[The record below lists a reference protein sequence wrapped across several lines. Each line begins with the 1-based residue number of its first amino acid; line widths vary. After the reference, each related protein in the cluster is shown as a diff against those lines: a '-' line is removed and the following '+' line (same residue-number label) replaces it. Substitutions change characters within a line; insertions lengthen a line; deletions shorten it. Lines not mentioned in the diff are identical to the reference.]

1 MHKPELL
8 APVGSKEALIAAIE
22 NGADAMYFGGTLF
35 SARQFAYNFTNEE
48 IEWAIDY
55 AHIRGARAYVTVNTL
70 VKDTELE
77 KAGEYLQ
84 FLCSAGT
91 DAVIVQDIGILRL
104 LREQLPALPVHASTQ
119 MTIHNIEGVKFLQEM
134 GVKRVVLAREM
145 SIDEISR
152 IKSQTSIE
160 IETFIHGALCF
171 SYSGQ
176 CLLSSMIGGRS
187 GNRGYCAQPCRKK
200 YRIGEAEGYLL
211 SPKDLN
217 MSEHIGAL
225 LDAGIDSFKI
235 EGRMKRPEYVAGV
248 VRVYR
253 KLIDRYLAAP
263 ADFRVTKDEKHILL
277 QLFNREFTTGYFFGN
292 PGNELMSRKYP
303 HNRGTLLGKTVDY
316 DSRTKLVSINLRAP
330 LRMGDGIGIGN
341 RETGITVRNIYIG
354 SKIAT
359 EAAPGSTV
367 KIPLDIEVSED
378 EVVFKTYD
386 SKLMAS
392 LEAGNAGKIPIKM
405 SFKAR
410 IGELLGLLID
420 DGENKVTMRGD
431 IVNPAK
437 TTPVSKSSI
446 AEQLIKLGGT
456 IFEAKEVDFEIDKN
470 IFIPVSELNS
480 VRRQAIEKLMKIR
493 AMKWKRECSEPKI
506 SFGTRKFDIKPIL
519 SVNVGSVDGLKAA
532 VDGGA
537 DVIYLGEEAFK
548 DTRFGKENK
557 PHIPNRASEGRR
569 HACQQGIRGFP
580 LPKGNRDAD
589 ERRFVAK
596 EKYSEAIEYAHTKGV
611 KVLINTPRIVKDLK
625 ELEISDFQSNPNGKD
640 PVETAD
646 GFLVG
651 NLGVLYHLRTNFVNK
666 PIVIDYPL
674 NIFNRQ
680 ALDHFLNFSQR
691 ATLSPELTLNEIRE
705 LAQSGPAEC
714 IVHGFFPLMVSE
726 HNLTGSLF
734 SGEKT
739 GDIFLK
745 DEKGFKF
752 PVMTDTHNRTN
763 IMNSRELCLL
773 GSVPDIIKAGVS
785 CLRIEAGTYDAKKTG
800 KITKEYR
807 EAIDDAVSERENG
820 NGKQCGEHTTGH
832 YFRGIL

>member
-1 MHKPELL
+1 MELVVKVCILGFEIKRNYFLTFAHYITRYMHKPELL

-22 NGADAMYFGGTLF
+22 NGADAVYFGGTLF

-48 IEWAIDY
+48 LEWAIDY
-55 AHIRGARAYVTVNTL
+55 AHIRGVRAYVTMNTL

-84 FLCSAGT
+84 FLCNAGA

-119 MTIHNIEGVKFLQEM
+119 MTIHNIEGVKFLQDM

-145 SIDEISR
+145 SLDEISR

-200 YRIGEAEGYLL
+200 YRIGEIEGYLL

-263 ADFRVTKDEKHILL
+263 ADFRVTKDEKHTLL

-292 PGNELMSRKYP
+292 PGSQLMSRKYP
-303 HNRGTLLGKTVDY
+303 HNRGTMLGKTVDY
-316 DSRTKLVSINLRAP
+316 DSRTKLVSIDLKAQLRI
-330 LRMGDGIGIGN
+330 GDGIGIGN

-354 SKIAT
+354 NKIAT
-359 EAAPGSTV
+359 EAVPGSTV

-392 LEAGNAGKIPIKM
+392 LEIGNARKIPIKM

-410 IGELLGLLID
+410 IGEPLGLLID
-420 DGENKVTMRGD
+420 DGENKVSMSGD

-456 IFEAKEVDFEIDKN
+456 IFEAKEVDFELDKN

-480 VRRQAIEKLMKIR
+480 DPQA
-493 AMKWKRECSEPKI
+493 
-506 SFGTRKFDIKPIL
+506 
-519 SVNVGSVDGLKAA
+519 
-532 VDGGA
+532 
-537 DVIYLGEEAFK
+537 
-548 DTRFGKENK
+548 
-557 PHIPNRASEGRR
+557 
-569 HACQQGIRGFP
+569 
-580 LPKGNRDAD
+580 
-589 ERRFVAK
+589 
-596 EKYSEAIEYAHTKGV
+596 
-611 KVLINTPRIVKDLK
+611 
-625 ELEISDFQSNPNGKD
+625 
-640 PVETAD
+640 
-646 GFLVG
+646 
-651 NLGVLYHLRTNFVNK
+651 
-666 PIVIDYPL
+666 
-674 NIFNRQ
+674 
-680 ALDHFLNFSQR
+680 
-691 ATLSPELTLNEIRE
+691 
-705 LAQSGPAEC
+705 
-714 IVHGFFPLMVSE
+714 
-726 HNLTGSLF
+726 
-734 SGEKT
+734 
-739 GDIFLK
+739 GD
-745 DEKGFKF
+745 
-752 PVMTDTHNRTN
+752 
-763 IMNSRELCLL
+763 
-773 GSVPDIIKAGVS
+773 
-785 CLRIEAGTYDAKKTG
+785 
-800 KITKEYR
+800 
-807 EAIDDAVSERENG
+807 
-820 NGKQCGEHTTGH
+820 
-832 YFRGIL
+832 